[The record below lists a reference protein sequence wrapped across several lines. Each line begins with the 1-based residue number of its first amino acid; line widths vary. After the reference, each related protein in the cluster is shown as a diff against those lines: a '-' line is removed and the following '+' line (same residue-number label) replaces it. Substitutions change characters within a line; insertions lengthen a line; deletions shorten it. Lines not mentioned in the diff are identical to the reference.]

1 MKLLIKALLIVS
13 LGVGLHSC
21 GTNKPIS
28 TLVPDNNKT
37 YQVDYLFEH
46 DGCKVYRF
54 QDNGRYVYFT
64 NCTGETTSFQN
75 DSVQTPVLNMMR
87 KNPSK

>member
-1 MKLLIKALLIVS
+1 MKLLIKALLVVFFG
-13 LGVGLHSC
+13 LGLHSC
-21 GTNKPIS
+21 GINKPIS
-28 TLVPDNNKT
+28 TLVPDNNRT

-64 NCTGETTSFQN
+64 NCNGETTSFQN

-87 KNPSK
+87 KNPSR

>member
-1 MKLLIKALLIVS
+1 MKPLIKAS
-13 LGVGLHSC
+13 LVVFFGLSLHSC
-21 GTNKPIS
+21 SINRPIS

-54 QDNGRYVYFT
+54 QDNGHYVYFT
-64 NCTGETTSFQN
+64 NCTGETASFRN
-75 DSVQTPVLNMMR
+75 DSIQTPVLNMIR